1 VATDIAFFLAPDN
14 AAAAGTRLN
23 GPGQALTSL
32 NCHDFDPDDAV
43 VEWEMYFDAPSRDLA
58 PLEQLYERDW
68 PCYIAPVLN
77 DGIGVF
83 SVSDRLTSALA
94 NAAPSELREL
104 AARWIQRLRLAD
116 GDDMTGDDPLAVLEG
131 LAQLAVTADSSGGGL
146 RLYCW
151 HD

>member
-1 VATDIAFFLAPDN
+1 MATDIVFFLAPDD
-14 AAAAGTRLN
+14 ASAAGTRLN
-23 GPGQALTSL
+23 GPGQVLTSL

-43 VEWEMYFDAPSRDLA
+43 VEWETYFDAPSLDLA

-83 SVSDRLTSALA
+83 AVPDRLTSALA
-94 NAAPSELREL
+94 NAAPGELREL
-104 AARWIQRLRLAD
+104 AARWTQRLRLAD
-116 GDDMTGDDPLAVLEG
+116 GDDMTGDNPLTVLDG
-131 LAQLAVTADSSGGGL
+131 LAQLAVIAESSGGGT
-146 RLYCW
+146 RLYCR